1 MQPVVDPIQQSK
13 QLGELRDAG
22 VLSDEEFAAKKAD
35 ILSRPVGEQRP
46 VPSSSTHNTGP
57 RQLTLPGSVLW
68 LVSRAEPTSAALSKY
83 PAYRRDS

>member
-35 ILSRPVGEQRP
+35 ILSR
-46 VPSSSTHNTGP
+46 
-57 RQLTLPGSVLW
+57 L
-68 LVSRAEPTSAALSKY
+68 
-83 PAYRRDS
+83 